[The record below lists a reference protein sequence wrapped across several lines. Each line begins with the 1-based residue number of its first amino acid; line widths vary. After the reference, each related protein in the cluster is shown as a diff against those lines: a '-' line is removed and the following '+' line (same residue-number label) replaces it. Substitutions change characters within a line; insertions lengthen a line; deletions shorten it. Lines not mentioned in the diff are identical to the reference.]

1 MGDYDQYIS
10 RADASSYLL
19 PDQYSKDILQAMPTS
34 SFCLRMMRRLQDMS
48 AKTYKMPVLNSF
60 ATAYFVDEVA
70 GSRSSSNTKK
80 TTDLQWSGVTITA
93 EELAVI
99 VPVPENVLDDMTS
112 GGYDLWGEVK
122 PRMLEAIGVAVDAA
136 ILHGTNKPSS
146 WPTGLV
152 AGATAASNVIDY
164 SAEVGSGLTFADLA
178 SALLAENGL
187 WNLCEKDGYIPN
199 GALGSIGMLG
209 KLRDIRDANGQ
220 FIFMQD
226 MKEQNAYRIAG
237 VPLTTPDNGAFDSSA
252 AMMLV
257 GDWKQAVYAVRKDI
271 TFKVATEA
279 SIHDASGNL
288 VYNLFQDDMVA
299 LRVTFRMGWQLP
311 NPKNL
316 VNQTDGTRYPFALL
330 KP

>member
-10 RADASSYLL
+10 RADASSYTL
-19 PDQYSKDILQAMPTS
+19 PDQQSKEIIQAMPTS
-34 SFCLRMMRRLQDMS
+34 SYCLRMMKKLPDLS
-48 AKTYKMPVLNSF
+48 AKVYKMPVLNAF
-60 ATAYFVDEVA
+60 ASAYFVGEIS
-70 GSRSSSNTKK
+70 GSRDASNTKK
-80 TTDLQWSGVTITA
+80 TTKLAWSGVNLTA
-93 EELAVI
+93 EELACI
-99 VPVPENVLDDMTS
+99 VPVPENVLDDMAS
-112 GGYDLWGEVK
+112 GGYNLWGEVK
-122 PRMLEAIGVAVDAA
+122 PRLLEAIGVAIDAA

-146 WPTGLV
+146 WPTDLV
-152 AGATAASNVIDY
+152 AGATAAGNVIDY
-164 SAEVGSGLTFADLA
+164 SSDVGSGKTFSDLA
-178 SALLAENGL
+178 GALIAEDGL

-199 GALGSIGMLG
+199 GALAAVGMMG
-209 KLRDIRDANGQ
+209 KLRGLRDANGQ
-220 FIFMQD
+220 FLFMGD
-226 MKEQNAYRIAG
+226 LKEANTYRVAG
-237 VPLTTPDNGAFDSSA
+237 VPLTIPDNGAFDDTA

-257 GDWKQAVYAVRKDI
+257 GDWRQAVYAVRKDI